1 MVNKLFIERC
11 EVKILKKLKEIRVNK
26 GYTQNDM
33 AKILGYKHKSG
44 YNKLELGD
52 RKITL
57 DQAKIISDLFN
68 LPIEVIFF

>member
-1 MVNKLFIERC
+1 MFTEIYK
-11 EVKILKKLKEIRVNK
+11 VKMLKKLKEIRANK

-44 YNKLELGD
+44 YNNKLELGD

-68 LPIEVIFF
+68 LSIEVIFFD

>member
-1 MVNKLFIERC
+1 MWGKNI
-11 EVKILKKLKEIRVNK
+11 KKTKKIRVNR

-57 DQAKIISDLFN
+57 DQAKIISDLFQ
-68 LPIEVIFF
+68 LPIEVIFLINK